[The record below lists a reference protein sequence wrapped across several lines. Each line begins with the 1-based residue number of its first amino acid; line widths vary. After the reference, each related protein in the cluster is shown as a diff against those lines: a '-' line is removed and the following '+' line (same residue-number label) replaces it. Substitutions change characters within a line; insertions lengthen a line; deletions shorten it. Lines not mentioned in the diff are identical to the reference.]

1 MKKTLGIVLS
11 TSLLISLMALPTF
24 AAEGTTPAPAEK
36 LYHGF
41 GEISNYRASKDHLN
55 LTTASVVFNEAG
67 QIKSLNWDV
76 MEITKTLFPGWP
88 GAAPTTTPAP
98 ATVYTVVSGD
108 TFAEI
113 AIKNNL
119 TVEAL
124 TKLNPQVKDINW
136 IYVGDKI
143 VVKAAAAAAVAPAT
157 AAADKAAFQATV
169 DFKWETKKEELDT
182 YGMKKAAVSG
192 KEWWEQIDSYEKLF
206 TGKTVAEVEAWV
218 NKYTDVNKRP
228 FKLAYPEK
236 LTNEADNKTI
246 AAFTAEEKAM
256 LVDVTTGATMSLEDD
271 HSKFISA
278 LKEAY
283 AGKEE
288 IK

>member
-11 TSLLISLMALPTF
+11 TSLLIAVMALPTF
-24 AAEGTTPAPAEK
+24 AAEGATPAPAEK

-41 GEISNYRASKDHLN
+41 GETSNYRASKDHLN

-76 MEITKTLFPGWP
+76 MEITKALFPGWP

-98 ATVYTVVSGD
+98 ATVYSVVSGD
-108 TFAEI
+108 TFGEI
-113 AIKNNL
+113 ATKNNL
-119 TVEAL
+119 TVDAL
-124 TKLNPQVKDINW
+124 SKLNPQVKDINW

-182 YGMKKAAVSG
+182 YGMKAAAVSK
-192 KEWWEQIDSYEKLF
+192 KEWWEQIASFEKFF
-206 TGKTVAEVEAWV
+206 TGKTVAEVEAWA
-218 NKYTDVNKRP
+218 NKYTDANKRP

-236 LTNEADNKTI
+236 LTDADKAAT

-283 AGKEE
+283 AGKKE